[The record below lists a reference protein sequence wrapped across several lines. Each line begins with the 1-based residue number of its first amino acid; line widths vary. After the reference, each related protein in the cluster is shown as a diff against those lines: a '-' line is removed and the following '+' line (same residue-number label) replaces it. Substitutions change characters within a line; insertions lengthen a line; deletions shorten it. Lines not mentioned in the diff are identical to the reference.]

1 MGLENGKKHRI
12 ALKYWERQTIN
23 ERAESILKNM
33 VDWELPVFLMGAT
46 LVRVYIRGEYGVVQE
61 MDLDKVRSMADA
73 CTECLRQHTDK
84 KSEIPVIEVINPGN
98 LELRTILAAWT
109 YPDYIKDLKGIKRH
123 VFFDGDGNLVGNN
136 GYNEATGYWVKIN
149 ESTQE
154 ALRGLKRTGQP
165 DTAKNVETVFD
176 LLEDFPFEG
185 SAAKTMAVA
194 TMLTFICRPM
204 IRGGVPITM
213 IKAAVQDT
221 GKSTLARV
229 MLYSM
234 LGRRAKN
241 QGFSFRDEAEVEKKL
256 ITYLFEGADC
266 VWIDNIDQ
274 HISSGSISTA
284 VDNGTFV
291 GRLLGSNKQVVVDS
305 SMPFIMTANNPDAS
319 RDILARS
326 VNINLVQTQADMGRR
341 VFAHK
346 NPEEYAL
353 ERSPEVICALV
364 GMVWAW
370 QDAGSPRFTKR
381 GHTKYSDWSEI
392 IGGILECAGFEDFLE
407 DLEKYRK
414 EGDRRDYIFQ
424 LFITEWASQFYE
436 SEVSSK
442 DLLELAGGLELVNK
456 DDPEGKQTQKLG
468 MLLGRNAGRVFS
480 VELSGGYDR
489 DVRLERKEGAH
500 HLINWMLKAV
510 EGEEKT

>member
-1 MGLENGKKHRI
+1 LDISATLYPSFWEKLLIKESKPYLVAKIGLCFFMGTGEEEKKARKP
-12 ALKYWERQTIN
+12 LLYWEKRTIN
-23 ERAESILKNM
+23 ERAEAMLKNM
-33 VDWELPVFLMGAT
+33 ADWGLPVFLMGPT
-46 LVRVYIRGEYGVVQE
+46 LVRVYIRGDYGIVQE
-61 MDLDKVRSMADA
+61 MTLDRVRTMVDE
-73 CTECLRQHTDK
+73 CTECWRQTTVKNSD
-84 KSEIPVIEVINPGN
+84 IPKDEVINPRDT
-98 LELRTILAAWT
+98 ELRTILAAWK
-109 YPDYIKDLKGIKRH
+109 YPDRIKDLKGIKRH
-123 VFFDGDGNLVGNN
+123 VFFDGGGSLVGKN

-149 ESTQE
+149 EGIQE
-154 ALRGLKRTGQP
+154 ALGGLKGKGQP
-165 DTAKNVETVFD
+165 DAGKDAETVSD
-176 LLEDFPFEG
+176 LLADFPFE
-185 SAAKTMAVA
+185 SPAAKTMAVA
-194 TMLTFICRPM
+194 AMLTFICRPM
-204 IRGGVPITM
+204 IKGGVPIVM

-229 MLYSM
+229 ILHSV

-326 VNINLVQTQADMGRR
+326 VNINLVQTQADMGKR

-353 ERSPEVICALV
+353 GRSPEAICALV
-364 GMVWAW
+364 RMVLAW
-370 QDAGSPRFTKR
+370 QDAGSPRFTRR
-381 GHTKYSDWSEI
+381 GHTKYRDWGEI
-392 IGGILECAGFEDFLE
+392 IGGILEVAGFDDFLE
-407 DLEKYRK
+407 DLEKYRR

-424 LFITEWASQFYE
+424 LFIKEWASRFYE
-436 SEVSSK
+436 SEVRSK
-442 DLLELAGGLELVNK
+442 DLLDIAGGRELVN
-456 DDPEGKQTQKLG
+456 
-468 MLLGRNAGRVFS
+468 RAFS
-480 VELSGGYDR
+480 TVS
-489 DVRLERKEGAH
+489 V
-500 HLINWMLKAV
+500 
-510 EGEEKT
+510 